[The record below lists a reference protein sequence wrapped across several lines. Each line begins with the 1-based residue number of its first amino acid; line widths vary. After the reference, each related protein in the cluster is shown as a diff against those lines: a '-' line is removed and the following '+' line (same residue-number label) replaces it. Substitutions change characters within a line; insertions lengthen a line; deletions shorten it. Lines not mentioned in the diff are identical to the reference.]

1 MTSLLQIF
9 LMILDVVWFIIIA
22 HVVMSWLISFQVLN
36 TRQPL
41 VYQIW
46 TGLERM
52 LQPIYDPIR
61 RVIPPMGGL
70 DLAPLVGL
78 IAIAA
83 LRIIIRNNLYA
94 F

>member
-1 MTSLLQIF
+1 MTSLLQI
-9 LMILDVVWFIIIA
+9 LLLVLDVVWFIIIA
-22 HVVMSWLISFQVLN
+22 HVIMSWLISFQVLN

-46 TGLERM
+46 TGLER
-52 LQPIYDPIR
+52 LLAPLYDPIR
-61 RVIPPMGGL
+61 RILPTMGGL
-70 DLAPLVGL
+70 DLSPLVAL
-78 IAIAA
+78 VIVAA

>member
-1 MTSLLQIF
+1 MTSLLQI
-9 LMILDVVWFIIIA
+9 LLLILDVVWFIIIA

-41 VYQIW
+41 VYQLW
-46 TGLERM
+46 SGLER
-52 LQPIYDPIR
+52 LLAPIYEPIR
-61 RVIPPMGGL
+61 RILPNTGGL
-70 DLAPLVGL
+70 DLSPLVAL
-78 IAIAA
+78 IAVAA